1 MIRER
6 RVPVMLYN
14 TEQKKQ
20 ILQFLRTNSQDQ
32 YTIDEIA
39 QALCGCVGKSTV
51 YRQIPFLVKEGA
63 VKRFITENNRKSVY
77 QAVVGF
83 HCDAHLHMKCTI
95 CGKLLHMPEALS
107 DQLIDLVHEKSAF
120 AIDEEETVLFGRC
133 AGCTKMQLAKES
145 EA

>member
-1 MIRER
+1 
-6 RVPVMLYN
+6 MLYN

-20 ILQFLRTNSQDQ
+20 ILGFLQTNSQAQ

-39 QALCGCVGKSTV
+39 EALSGCVGKSTV

-63 VKRFITENNRKSVY
+63 VKRFTAENNRKSVY

-83 HCDAHLHMKCTI
+83 HCDAHLHMKCMR

-107 DQLIDLVHEKSAF
+107 DQLIGLVNEKSSF

-133 AGCTKMQLAKES
+133 EGCKNKQTDREGGA
-145 EA
+145 